1 MHASQLVL
9 LHRPS
14 DPDDYFGGSFTVPI
28 PPGSIKV
35 TLNVSTLR
43 DNIVELAK
51 YFKATLSL
59 PGAPEGCVVGTPD
72 MSYITIQDDTRMLVL
87 DSMPLLRVDI
97 QMHLNSY
104 FEHSVL

>member
-1 MHASQLVL
+1 M
-9 LHRPS
+9 
-14 DPDDYFGGSFTVPI
+14 PI

-43 DNIVELAK
+43 DNILETAE

-72 MSYITIQDDTRMLVL
+72 MSYITIQDDTRMLGL
-87 DSMPLLRVDI
+87 DSMPPLRVDI

-104 FEHSVL
+104 FEHIVL